1 VLLEYQ
7 SISPIVSILFLK
19 KNHFQV
25 KKEMEVDMVL
35 MRSSKNQM
43 IKLQNQ
49 ELKSQ
54 HLRKVDM
61 VEFSA
66 TFLMA
71 LALTQT
77 DSVQE
82 ILQSEEWTLE
92 HQDQK

>member
-1 VLLEYQ
+1 
-7 SISPIVSILFLK
+7 
-19 KNHFQV
+19 
-25 KKEMEVDMVL
+25 MEVDMVL